1 MRSFHAI
8 SENIPAELQNVT
20 DMTDI
25 KKDLT
30 FCNFVDI
37 PGSQMFESQNFVLCP
52 LSLFYQV
59 FFQRTVVKA
68 FPQMFKSQSFVL
80 FISRCS
86 C

>member
-1 MRSFHAI
+1 MLFLTKCSCEEDIMRSFHAI
-8 SENIPAELQNVT
+8 SENIPEELQNVT

-52 LSLFYQV
+52 LSLLSSV
-59 FFQRTVVKA
+59 LSKDSS
-68 FPQMFKSQSFVL
+68 KSFSTNV
-80 FISRCS
+80 
-86 C
+86 